1 MKANHALFAFVLALG
16 VAGPVWAQSCAS
28 GTRLNQTQLTNTF
41 PGNTLCAQRG
51 TDKWQEQHRELGQ
64 LWDYKLG
71 SSTVDPTKHVGSWA
85 ITGTGSDA
93 LLTHT
98 YGATPYSWQVCRSGG
113 VGGVGTGYTLI
124 STGSAGTITGAEV
137 KAGETSCGF

>member
-1 MKANHALFAFVLALG
+1 MKANHAFFTFVLAFG
-16 VAGPVWAQSCAS
+16 VAGPVSAQSCPS

-51 TDKWQEQHRELGQ
+51 ADKWQEQHRAGGE

-71 SSTVDPTKHVGSWA
+71 SSTMDPTQQVGTWE
-85 ITGTGSDA
+85 ITGTGVNA
-93 LLTHT
+93 VLTHT
-98 YGATPYSWQVCRSGG
+98 YGTTPYGWAVCGA
-113 VGGVGTGYTLI
+113 GGVGTGYTLI